1 MRRGHFSIPY
11 NGHRVQPIEN
21 DFRKR
26 TAKVPPTNKLYIMLR
41 FVQHLG
47 GGRWP
52 FVPCSQCKGVLNS
65 ARLIQIRS
73 RSSVTFQSRF
83 WGSFRCIFDWSQ
95 PAFASCFMLLTQ
107 TSELS
112 YEATVQCASQGPIYA
127 VLFLCEIANYTLS
140 RRRQLADVYVLCACT
155 KKSFRTRIHI
165 APLLF
170 FVFAWAAP
178 SGKRG
183 ETTLRENLWEWDNLS
198 TWDKWPAPFLKF
210 YCIYTRFRDSSST
223 LSV

>member
-1 MRRGHFSIPY
+1 MDTRVLKGPPKTSGLPLYSRQITCPWSILPHFQAMRRGHFSIPY

-21 DFRKR
+21 DLRKR
-26 TAKVPPTNKLYIMLR
+26 TAKVPPTNKLYIMWR
-41 FVQHLG
+41 FVQHLGGG

-83 WGSFRCIFDWSQ
+83 GGSFRCIFDWSQ
-95 PAFASCFMLLTQ
+95 PAFASRFMLLTQ

-112 YEATVQCASQGPIYA
+112 YEATVQSASQGPIYA
-127 VLFLCEIANYTLS
+127 VLFLCKIANYTLS

-170 FVFAWAAP
+170 FVHI
-178 SGKRG
+178 K
-183 ETTLRENLWEWDNLS
+183 L
-198 TWDKWPAPFLKF
+198 
-210 YCIYTRFRDSSST
+210 ITRLQS
-223 LSV
+223 

>member
-52 FVPCSQCKGVLNS
+52 FVPRSQCKGVLNS

-73 RSSVTFQSRF
+73 HSSVTFQSRF

-127 VLFLCEIANYTLS
+127 VLF
-140 RRRQLADVYVLCACT
+140 YVKLLTTHWVEDGNLQMYMYCVHAQKRASGT
-155 KKSFRTRIHI
+155 IIHI